1 VHGRPASFI
10 FSEFACPRGGIA
22 TCIFARRIWQE
33 LIAPLASED
42 RLPVGGP
49 WNFCRLATPKS
60 LALECPRGLLSQ
72 QEGRVMIQGVL
83 VARMLALFSVGAALA
98 YL

>member
-22 TCIFARRIWQE
+22 RCIFARRIWQE
-33 LIAPLASED
+33 PIAPLASED

-49 WNFCRLATPKS
+49 WNFCTMPATPNR
-60 LALECPRGLLSQ
+60 LRLS
-72 QEGRVMIQGVL
+72 
-83 VARMLALFSVGAALA
+83 ALA
-98 YL
+98 AC